1 MTASKHP
8 FRFIFRLFLI
18 LTGFV
23 PLQVF
28 AQNIAGVWKGTIT
41 TTDKELPYELAIT
54 ETDGKLTGYSYVRFT
69 VNGKEMSA
77 VKSIRVKNNGSD
89 VTVEDDDLIYDNFQ
103 QSAPKDVKQ
112 VSKLVLKTEGE
123 LMTMN
128 GSFKTKAT
136 RQFRVLTGK
145 ITLQKVDTSAPTAI
159 HPTLDSLKLWKD
171 LSFLQPEKPVFA
183 VIVNKPVVK
192 TDLRNTVADTSQS
205 IAKITAVQTSSVI
218 RKIETEPVVEEKKPV
233 VAPPV
238 AAVVTPQVVTAPVVK
253 KPQPV
258 PTPPVAVAKPVIQ
271 TPPPVQKPVVI
282 APVVS
287 APAKP
292 APAVVRPNVTGPD
305 FTANLAKRSI
315 ETIKTLEIKTDSL
328 TLTLYDNGEVD
339 GDTVSVIM
347 NGKMLMAKQGLSTNA
362 ITKTIYITPDMG
374 DSIQL
379 VMYAEN
385 LGSLPP
391 NTGLLIIRDGSE
403 RYEIRFSGDL
413 TKNAGITL
421 RRRKTVMN
429 SQ

>member
-1 MTASKHP
+1 MTSTKH
-8 FRFIFRLFLI
+8 RIHFIFSLFI
-18 LTGFV
+18 VVAGFI
-23 PLQVF
+23 PQQVF
-28 AQNIAGVWKGTIT
+28 AQDITGIWKGTIT
-41 TTDKELPYELAIT
+41 TTEKELPYELAIS
-54 ETDGKLTGYSYVRFT
+54 EADGKLVGYSYVRFT

-77 VKSIRVKNNGSD
+77 VKSIKVKNNDGQ

-112 VSKLVLKTEGE
+112 VSKLVLKVEGDV
-123 LMTMN
+123 MTMA
-128 GSFKTKAT
+128 GPFKTKAT
-136 RQFRVLTGK
+136 RQFRVLSGK
-145 ITLQKVDTSAPTAI
+145 ITLQKVDTSAPTAL
-159 HPTLDSLKLWKD
+159 HPALDSMKLWKD
-171 LSFLQPEKPVFA
+171 LSFLQPEKPVFGA
-183 VIVNKPVVK
+183 VVNKPVAK
-192 TDLRNTVADTSQS
+192 TDLRNSLPKDSTGSVAKMTIQS
-205 IAKITAVQTSSVI
+205 SGVA
-218 RKIETEPVVEEKKPV
+218 RKIETEPVVEEKAVPATPPPVAVITPPV
-233 VAPPV
+233 VAS
-238 AAVVTPQVVTAPVVK
+238 PVVK

-258 PTPPVAVAKPVIQ
+258 ATPPVAVAKPVTQ
-271 TPPPVQKPVVI
+271 TPPPVQKSVVT
-282 APVVS
+282 APVAS

-292 APAVVRPNVTGPD
+292 APVLVRPNITGPD

-339 GDTVSVIM
+339 GDTVSVIL
-347 NGKMLMAKQGLSTNA
+347 NGKILMAKQGLSTNA
-362 ITKTIYITPDMG
+362 INKTIYITPEMG

-391 NTGLLIIRDGSE
+391 NTGLLIIRDGAE

-421 RRRKTVMN
+421 RRRK

>member
-183 VIVNKPVVK
+183 AIVNKPVVK

>member
-1 MTASKHP
+1 M
-8 FRFIFRLFLI
+8 
-18 LTGFV
+18 
-23 PLQVF
+23 
-28 AQNIAGVWKGTIT
+28 
-41 TTDKELPYELAIT
+41 
-54 ETDGKLTGYSYVRFT
+54 
-69 VNGKEMSA
+69 
-77 VKSIRVKNNGSD
+77 
-89 VTVEDDDLIYDNFQ
+89 
-103 QSAPKDVKQ
+103 
-112 VSKLVLKTEGE
+112 
-123 LMTMN
+123 
-128 GSFKTKAT
+128 
-136 RQFRVLTGK
+136 
-145 ITLQKVDTSAPTAI
+145 
-159 HPTLDSLKLWKD
+159 
-171 LSFLQPEKPVFA
+171 
-183 VIVNKPVVK
+183 
-192 TDLRNTVADTSQS
+192 VADTSKS

-233 VAPPV
+233 AAPPV
-238 AAVVTPQVVTAPVVK
+238 AAVVTPPVVAAPVIK

-258 PTPPVAVAKPVIQ
+258 ATPPVAVAKPVIQ
-271 TPPPVQKPVVI
+271 TPPPVQKPVVT

-292 APAVVRPNVTGPD
+292 APAVVRPNITGPD

-328 TLTLYDNGEVD
+328 TLILYDNGEVD

-421 RRRKTVMN
+421 RRRKTVVN